1 MVVGLGLVEAK
12 TGRAHVFLWT
22 GVANVFDQP
31 GNLFLRFESR
41 DGRQLF
47 LKRCLVRRDT
57 QRRWLGGIAVD
68 RQLMD
73 RGNCVKRRPQLG
85 PDITGGVKKGY
96 LQLLVGTLWSGCKS
110 LIVGTNT

>member
-12 TGRAHVFLWT
+12 TDRAHVFLWT
-22 GVANVFDQP
+22 GVANVFDQLS
-31 GNLFLRFESR
+31 NLFLRCESR
-41 DGRQLF
+41 DGRQCF

-57 QRRWLGGIAVD
+57 QRRWLGEIAVD